1 VGKANFADPYP
12 VSQEVPDPDPAPD
25 GTLYRVSVTS
35 AFMVF
40 RMTVLTGMDVHEYF
54 NDCIVR
60 GVHGA
65 HDGRE
70 FDSCGVRDV
79 LMIF

>member
-25 GTLYRVSVTS
+25 ETLYRVSVTS
-35 AFMVF
+35 VCMVF
-40 RMTVLTGMDVHEYF
+40 RMTVLSGMYVYEYF
-54 NDCIVR
+54 NDFIVR

-65 HDGRE
+65 HD
-70 FDSCGVRDV
+70 SRD
-79 LMIF
+79 LEQF